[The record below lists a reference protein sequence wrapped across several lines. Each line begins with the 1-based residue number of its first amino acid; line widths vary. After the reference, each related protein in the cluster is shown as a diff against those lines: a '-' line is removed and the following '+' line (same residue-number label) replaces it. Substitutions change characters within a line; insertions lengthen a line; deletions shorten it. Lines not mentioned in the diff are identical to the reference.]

1 MRRPVA
7 GVGIGAMS
15 LAGRAQAQTA
25 PTDFDV
31 LNFALNLEYLE
42 AQFYNVAVFGTGL
55 AANMQTGTGTQGA
68 VVGGRKVTFTDPDR
82 RRLCQGNRAGR
93 SDARHVPA
101 HGARDRVRPHSR
113 RSISTAARP
122 VRFTAL
128 GRAAGIATNGAG
140 AIDNVNGTFDPY
152 ASDNNFLLGAFV
164 FEDVGVTAYKGAS
177 PLITN
182 KTYLEAAAG
191 ILAVEAYHAGLV
203 RTVLYAK
210 GVATPSL
217 RTSADA
223 ISNAR
228 DSVDG
233 TSDDDQGISPTTI
246 NGALA
251 SNIVPLDSNGL
262 AYSRTTGQVL
272 NVVYLNNRSGFDGR
286 VLPGRHQPARQHQP
300 SDQRGELSRLPPLR
314 EISIMTDQSV
324 LAQVSRSRRSPP
336 RRAPPFH
343 AHRRQCHRSRPVG
356 CRCSPHAVATTRPRP
371 RLRPRH
377 RLLRRRHLPAHSKI
391 STCSTSR

>member
-1 MRRPVA
+1 MTDDTQQFIDVLDRRVERRNERRDFFRTAFGAAAVA

-15 LAGRAQAQTA
+15 LAGRAEAQTA
-25 PTDFDV
+25 PSDFDV

-55 AANMQTGTGTQGA
+55 AANLQTGTGTQGA
-68 VVGGRKVTFTDPDR
+68 VTGGRKVVFTDPIVAAYAKEIAQDEVV
-82 RRLCQGNRAGR
+82 
-93 SDARHVPA
+93 HVAFLRTVLGSSAAAQPA
-101 HGARDRVRPHSR
+101 LNIDGGPTGA
-113 RSISTAARP
+113 
-122 VRFTAL
+122 FTAL

-140 AIDNVNGTFDPY
+140 AIDNTNGTFDPY

-164 FEDVGVTAYKGAS
+164 FEDVGVTAYKGAA
-177 PLITN
+177 PLISN

-191 ILAVEAYHAGLV
+191 ILAVEGYHAGLI

-233 TSDDDQGISPTTI
+233 TLDDDQGISPTTL

-251 SNIVPLDSNGL
+251 SNIAPLDSQGL
-262 AYSRTTGQVL
+262 AYSRSTGQVL
-272 NVVYLNNRSGFDGR
+272 NVVYLNNKAVSMGGFFPAGIN
-286 VLPGRHQPARQHQP
+286 LPNNT
-300 SDQRGELSRLPPLR
+300 SLR
-314 EISIMTDQSV
+314 
-324 LAQVSRSRRSPP
+324 
-336 RRAPPFH
+336 
-343 AHRRQCHRSRPVG
+343 
-356 CRCSPHAVATTRPRP
+356 
-371 RLRPRH
+371 
-377 RLLRRRHLPAHSKI
+377 
-391 STCSTSR
+391 TSAAN